1 MDNFFSNLKYIYPTN
16 LLENIEKFRLTES
29 KIIWEIK
36 NEIKPIDLYCYLVA
50 KFGSPNGI
58 LTLFRNDDSDNL
70 VHWDWILESEY
81 GIITIQGHNWI
92 FSYN

>member
-1 MDNFFSNLKYIYPTN
+1 MDNFFSNLKYICPTN

-50 KFGSPNGI
+50 KFGSPEPSQNNGQHVP
-58 LTLFRNDDSDNL
+58 LK
-70 VHWDWILESEY
+70 
-81 GIITIQGHNWI
+81 IT
-92 FSYN
+92 